1 MLRRKEVLYI
11 NDDPSSAFTCTER
24 ISNCREEMW
33 EEKESCKF
41 QAKSLKATNNSYT
54 QQGLLRG
61 FAPSEKPLL
70 KLASPWSTDRYL
82 EYFCHRTWQWELQ
95 CDSCWI
101 WNDYFVACFLNT
113 ASQESNPGLCGFNV
127 QRPPLTFKPFCC
139 KDPTLSAGMGNSCN
153 QLIAW
158 VGKGCKRE
166 KGNTQ
171 RRKWPAQYP
180 KRCQAPLSLWHHH
193 QICLWFPGQWQENFG
208 VLQANEPEKSV
219 VEGMFLQMACLS
231 H

>member
-1 MLRRKEVLYI
+1 MMTLAVLLHAQRE
-11 NDDPSSAFTCTER
+11 SATAGKKCGKKR
-24 ISNCREEMW
+24 SHV
-33 EEKESCKF
+33 
-41 QAKSLKATNNSYT
+41 NSRLNPWKQLTILILSKDYWGVLHPVRSHFWNL
-54 QQGLLRG
+54 QVLGLQTG
-61 FAPSEKPLL
+61 
-70 KLASPWSTDRYL
+70 
-82 EYFCHRTWQWELQ
+82 
-95 CDSCWI
+95 I
-101 WNDYFVACFLNT
+101 WNISVTEL
-113 ASQESNPGLCGFNV
+113 SNENCSVTPAEFEMILLLLVFWTLHHKKAIQVYVVLMSKGHLWH
-127 QRPPLTFKPFCC
+127 LSPFAART
-139 KDPTLSAGMGNSCN
+139 PLSAGMGNSCN